1 MKERAAMGREALH
14 DLVNRI
20 PEHDLAAAQ
29 RYLEYLATSPAYRA
43 AMSAPPD
50 DEPVT
55 AGDSEAIER
64 AVGEIRTGNVVSHD
78 AILSE
83 FGLR

>member
-1 MKERAAMGREALH
+1 MNREALH
-14 DLVNRI
+14 DLIDRI
-20 PEHDLAAAQ
+20 SENDLAAAQ

-43 AMSAPPD
+43 AMSAPSD

-55 AGDSEAIER
+55 AGDSEVIEK
-64 AVGEIRTGNVVSHD
+64 AAGEIRARKVVSHN
-78 AILSE
+78 AILRE

>member
-1 MKERAAMGREALH
+1 MNREALH
-14 DLVNRI
+14 DLANRI

-29 RYLEYLATSPAYRA
+29 QYLRYLATSPAYRA
-43 AMSAPPD
+43 ALSAPPD

-55 AGDSEAIER
+55 ADDSKAIEK
-64 AVGEIRTGNVVSHD
+64 ATGEIQAGKVVSHD
-78 AILSE
+78 DILRE